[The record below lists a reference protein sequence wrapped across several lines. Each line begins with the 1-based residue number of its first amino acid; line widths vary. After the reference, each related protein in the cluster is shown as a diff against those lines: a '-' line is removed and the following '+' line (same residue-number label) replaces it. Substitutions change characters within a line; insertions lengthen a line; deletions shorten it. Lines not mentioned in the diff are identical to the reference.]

1 MAIFGQKCARCG
13 VRTKHRYES
22 VATCQNCEG
31 VLKAKLQADAEV
43 QRKCPIDGGLMEKE
57 VAHMIVIDR
66 CPKCHGVWLDG
77 GELEH
82 IKGGIEMRTL
92 SAMVNGIT
100 YPVG

>member
-31 VLKAKLQADAEV
+31 VLKAKLQADAEA
-43 QRKCPIDGGLMEKE
+43 QCKCPIDGALMEKE

-66 CPKCHGVWLDG
+66 CPQCHGVNDRFHDG
-77 GELEH
+77 PGHL
-82 IKGGIEMRTL
+82 IG
-92 SAMVNGIT
+92 
-100 YPVG
+100 

>member
-1 MAIFGQKCARCG
+1 MTIFGQKCARCG
-13 VRTKHRYES
+13 VRTRNTYEA
-22 VATCQNCEG
+22 VPTCQNCEG
-31 VLKAKLQADAEV
+31 VLKAKLLADAEA
-43 QRKCPIDGGLMEKE
+43 QHKCPIDGALMEKE

-66 CPKCHGVWLDG
+66 CPQCHGVWLDG

-100 YPVG
+100 YPAA